1 MTSGVVVTAVCP
13 GFTHTNFHERL
24 GLPPGQEGIP
34 PFMWL
39 DAAEVVREGLRDAA
53 HGKAVSIPSLR
64 YKLLIGAARL
74 VPAPLA
80 ARLAKSGR

>member
-1 MTSGVVVTAVCP
+1 MTVTAVCP

-24 GLPPGQEGIP
+24 GLAPGQEGIP

-39 DAAEVVREGLRDAA
+39 DAADVVREGLRDAA